1 MSMGGVA
8 KEGSVKEAVAAAPR
22 AQVDRPGPPAP
33 AGLQDKRGE
42 VVLVVVGTGAP
53 EETRQTRAMLRRI
66 TSPTTRRTPARSMPR
81 ATSGPKRTPTP
92 HGRRGRALVPATR
105 A

>member
-8 KEGSVKEAVAAAPR
+8 KEGSVKEAVAAPSR
-22 AQVDRPGPPAP
+22 AQVDRPGPLAP
-33 AGLQDKRGE
+33 AGLQDKRGVL
-42 VVLVVVGTGAP
+42 VVVVVGTGAT
-53 EETRQTRAMLRRI
+53 EEARQTPAMLRRI
-66 TSPTTRRTPARSMPR
+66 TSPTTRRTPARSTPR

-92 HGRRGRALVPATR
+92 HGRRGRALVPPTR